1 MADQQQDIKKK
12 GNYEQWTE
20 EESKLLLELMV
31 DAVAQGW
38 RDNSGILG
46 KQVVEE
52 RILPILNKKLGIQKT
67 YKNYQSRLKWFKN
80 KWSSYSTLIRFSSG
94 FGYDLTTKKFT
105 ACDEVWEEYFKAHP
119 KDTELRYGTF
129 EDYEDLEIAIGNGVA
144 VGKNSIGLGS
154 ATDARTLG
162 ASEGIEVSI
171 EDLEYD
177 VDSNAFIRP
186 NYNDTSFHST
196 SPLQSP
202 EFLEVPM
209 QGTTQKKRN
218 RTDYEG
224 SSSSSKN
231 TPQGGVIEKLDKIS
245 TSFEGIY
252 SLLEKREKERQYT
265 IWDAIK
271 EIPNLEED
279 TRFKAVELL
288 DTKGKKDVF
297 LKMSPE
303 ERSSWIFHKI
313 GQL

>member
-31 DAVAQGW
+31 DAAAQGW

-80 KWSSYSTLIRFSSG
+80 KWSSYSILMRFSSG

-105 ACDEVWEEYFKAHP
+105 ACDKVWEEYFKAHP

-129 EDYEDLEIAIGNGVA
+129 EYYEDLEIAIGNGVA

-162 ASEGIEVSI
+162 ASEGKEVSI

-202 EFLEVPM
+202 EFLEKM
-209 QGTTQKKRN
+209 IHL
-218 RTDYEG
+218 D
-224 SSSSSKN
+224 
-231 TPQGGVIEKLDKIS
+231 IE
-245 TSFEGIY
+245 E
-252 SLLEKREKERQYT
+252 E
-265 IWDAIK
+265 
-271 EIPNLEED
+271 NLELLSQTQQQQRADANAWRLTIAEAMWNDRPHNNENGNQED
-279 TRFKAVELL
+279 NNEN
-288 DTKGKKDVF
+288 
-297 LKMSPE
+297 E
-303 ERSSWIFHKI
+303 EEYDDNNNI
-313 GQL
+313 